1 MLLGFQAGGMGRA
14 AGPDLGLDL
23 AQTLH
28 LGTSSALSLV
38 SLTAM
43 EAMTCRELTSVFE
56 QNVGAPLVV

>member
-1 MLLGFQAGGMGRA
+1 MGRA
-14 AGPDLGLDL
+14 AGLDLGLDL
-23 AQTLH
+23 AQTLR

-43 EAMTCRELTSVFE
+43 EAMTFRELTSVFE

>member
-1 MLLGFQAGGMGRA
+1 MGRA